1 MFILY
6 MNINNKTTDYFDDRF
21 VHNLANQVD
30 KSSVEVEEQLSS
42 LKGKIALWLTG
53 LKEDMPDW
61 AMNYI
66 DLYKQLEQ
74 AILKIKSSGDNI
86 PGDILKSYQQGQETL
101 KKLAEKVNAQ
111 AYLHAITPKEPTVDK
126 HGLLLGNLSLPTSLE
141 EWHLNLGLLMN
152 VYNSTKDASLKKKI
166 EFLALNYLAKAA
178 PVNIKELGL
187 GKALTSRFDDLFQYG
202 PMTEPM
208 SYHREHSAFERILEK
223 GVSST
228 FAQSSQGWFWLT
240 DTTQFSDFLPLQ
252 FQVISSPKALTEQ
265 QRIEE
270 WSKDLS
276 TIALKHW
283 ECHAE
288 DSYHNSFDPPILFDF
303 TDLLAE
309 LITTHGEA
317 SKEQEFIQKKEEI
330 EKCLEASIH
339 RAVQQLKEKK
349 PDIFKTLEDEAKFK
363 VLMKFNMI
371 CICRCELKKDSKEPG
386 VAVLK
391 KLDFF
396 EHPNH
401 FALPDEIFADKVK
414 FLHLE
419 KDKTTSSYFAR
430 QLSADRDPWAKGI
443 LEAFINHT
451 GLRIGAVSGREK
463 IFNFFSLND
472 LLQAIDDNY
481 QMTEYAVRGENA
493 IYFPERD
500 SILKTEIFKRFQ
512 AQIRQHSEHHP
523 EVAILGQATLQ
534 ILLGLSKEISLD
546 KWAELNANPD
556 TRMIL
561 QQNLY
566 RLMTHLTAAENHI
579 LDYTQFSQAIELIHS
594 EIGTILA
601 LCEPFKKEDFEQV
614 YKDRL
619 KIIPDSLRSHLK
631 VGIAKSAM
639 NAFAGINVAV
649 NSLHAPPER
658 VYGENAYFEE
668 VAFVGDNRSL
678 DKVFKDES
686 LKSIDLYVGEFNH
699 NVNIQLEHKNYSQGN
714 IIQDIELLLQKKTE
728 TQHLTVAI
736 DFTIDYVNSP
746 QAKKLLEHFSKE
758 TTEGKL
764 NFVFF
769 ASGQKF
775 DMLGLDSYYGAPFW
789 MVNNGAKTWEAFD
802 ALRSHEAYQTDPLTL
817 QWFCL
822 ANKYAPQQLDLY
834 KKQIFDN
841 TREILDHIPEEL
853 KPDGSP
859 DQQIR
864 INTVD
869 KQMLPA
875 FIDIKILNDTPEKT
889 SQKIQQLLYRK
900 FGEQGL
906 KIHSRGSFGFYHP
919 NFNIIASIDD
929 KRPRNVRINPG
940 LNPKE
945 NALILEFIKEIPKVL

>member
-1 MFILY
+1 M
-6 MNINNKTTDYFDDRF
+6 
-21 VHNLANQVD
+21 
-30 KSSVEVEEQLSS
+30 
-42 LKGKIALWLTG
+42 
-53 LKEDMPDW
+53 
-61 AMNYI
+61 
-66 DLYKQLEQ
+66 
-74 AILKIKSSGDNI
+74 
-86 PGDILKSYQQGQETL
+86 
-101 KKLAEKVNAQ
+101 
-111 AYLHAITPKEPTVDK
+111 
-126 HGLLLGNLSLPTSLE
+126 
-141 EWHLNLGLLMN
+141 
-152 VYNSTKDASLKKKI
+152 
-166 EFLALNYLAKAA
+166 
-178 PVNIKELGL
+178 
-187 GKALTSRFDDLFQYG
+187 
-202 PMTEPM
+202 
-208 SYHREHSAFERILEK
+208 
-223 GVSST
+223 
-228 FAQSSQGWFWLT
+228 
-240 DTTQFSDFLPLQ
+240 
-252 FQVISSPKALTEQ
+252 
-265 QRIEE
+265 
-270 WSKDLS
+270 
-276 TIALKHW
+276 
-283 ECHAE
+283 
-288 DSYHNSFDPPILFDF
+288 
-303 TDLLAE
+303 
-309 LITTHGEA
+309 THGEA
-317 SKEQEFIQKKEEI
+317 SKETEFIQKKNEI
-330 EKCLEASIH
+330 EKCLEASINS
-339 RAVQQLKEKK
+339 AVQQLKEKK
-349 PDIFKTLEDEAKFK
+349 PDRFKTLEDEAKFK
-363 VLMKFNMI
+363 VLMKFNLI
-371 CICRCELKKDSKEPG
+371 CICRCDMKKDPNEPG
-386 VAVLK
+386 IGVLK

-401 FALPDEIFADKVK
+401 FALPEEMFADKVK

-419 KDKTTSSYFAR
+419 KDKTTSSYFAH
-430 QLSADRDPWAKGI
+430 QLSSDRDPWAKGI
-443 LEAFINHT
+443 LDAFINHT

-463 IFNFFSLND
+463 VFNFVSLND
-472 LLQAIDDNY
+472 LLQATHSNF
-481 QMTEYAVRGENA
+481 QMAEYAVRGENA
-493 IYFPERD
+493 IYFPEKD

-512 AQIRQHSEHHP
+512 EQIRQHSKDHP
-523 EVAILGQATLQ
+523 EVAILGQASLQ
-534 ILLGLSKEISLD
+534 ILTGLSKEISPD

-561 QQNLY
+561 QQSLY

-579 LDYTQFSQAIELIHS
+579 LDYSPFTQAIELIHS

-601 LCEPFKKEDFEQV
+601 LCEPFKKEDFEHI

-649 NSLHAPPER
+649 NTMHAPPER

-678 DKVFKDES
+678 DKVLKDES
-686 LKSIDLYVGEFNH
+686 LKSVDLYVGEFNH
-699 NVNIQLEHKNYSQGN
+699 NVNIMREHKNYSPGK
-714 IIQDIELLLQKKTE
+714 IREDIELLLQKKTE

-746 QAKKLLEHFSKE
+746 EAKKLLEHFSKE
-758 TTEGKL
+758 IVEGKL

-775 DMLGLDSYYGAPFW
+775 DMLGLDNYYGAPFW

-802 ALRSHEAYQTDPLTL
+802 SLRSDEAYQTDPLTL

-822 ANKYAPQQLDLY
+822 ANKYASQQLDQY

-841 TREILDHIPEEL
+841 TREILDHIPAEL

-875 FIDIKILNDTPEKT
+875 FIDIKIPNDTPEKT
-889 SQKIQQLLYRK
+889 SRKIQQLLYRK

-919 NFNIIASIDD
+919 NFNIIASKEDM
-929 KRPRNVRINPG
+929 RPRNVRINPG